1 MNLFG
6 NGQSSPQYGS
16 VSNQFDPGLDSPAQ
30 RLELPTAIGGGGQI
44 SSKGASRAFV
54 VCEYSAMYVD
64 VDSL

>member
-1 MNLFG
+1 MNFFG
-6 NGQSSPQYGS
+6 NGQSLPQYGS
-16 VSNQFDPGLDSPAQ
+16 VSNQGLDSPAQ

-54 VCEYSAMYVD
+54 VCEYSAIYVD